1 MCLGIEI
8 IPDVPC
14 IVFVTVATDW
24 NVEYRV
30 NEVVEQLKFGMF
42 EADIIYDL
50 FRIIVHVNALCHLS
64 NSVHKQNL

>member
-30 NEVVEQLKFGMF
+30 DEVAEQLKCGMF
-42 EADIIYDL
+42 EAGIIYDL